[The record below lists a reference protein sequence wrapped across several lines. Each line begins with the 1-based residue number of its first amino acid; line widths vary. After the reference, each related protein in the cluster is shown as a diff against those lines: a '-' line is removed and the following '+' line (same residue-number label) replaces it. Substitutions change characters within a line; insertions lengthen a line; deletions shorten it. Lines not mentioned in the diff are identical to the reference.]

1 MASSIFYLVNEK
13 DKYDSMIKVSID
25 MEQSA
30 VETNDEYGILSRIFS
45 SRAVAQILD
54 FFLDHKEFDYSA
66 NEIARKTGLSF
77 RTIFRELPDLE
88 DRQLIFNT
96 RRIGK
101 VNMYKLNIDLEAV
114 ASLEKF
120 SLEMSQIS
128 NRATNTVKSRLS
140 EQEDEL
146 VDEID
151 SFSDSI
157 VHHTK

>member
-1 MASSIFYLVNEK
+1 
-13 DKYDSMIKVSID
+13 MIKVSID

-101 VNMYKLNIDLEAV
+101 VNMYKLNLDLDAV
-114 ASLEKF
+114 VSLEKF

-140 EQEDEL
+140 EREDEL
-146 VDEID
+146 VDVID

>member
-1 MASSIFYLVNEK
+1 
-13 DKYDSMIKVSID
+13 MIKVSID

-101 VNMYKLNIDLEAV
+101 VNMYKLNLDLNAV

-140 EQEDEL
+140 EREDEL

>member
-1 MASSIFYLVNEK
+1 
-13 DKYDSMIKVSID
+13 

-101 VNMYKLNIDLEAV
+101 VNMYKLNLDLDAV

-128 NRATNTVKSRLS
+128 NRAANTVKSRLN
-140 EQEDEL
+140 EREDEL

>member
-1 MASSIFYLVNEK
+1 
-13 DKYDSMIKVSID
+13 MIKVSID

-66 NEIARKTGLSF
+66 NEIASKTGLSF

-101 VNMYKLNIDLEAV
+101 VNMYKLNLDLDAV

-128 NRATNTVKSRLS
+128 NSAPNTVKSRLS
-140 EQEDEL
+140 ERGDEL

>member
-1 MASSIFYLVNEK
+1 
-13 DKYDSMIKVSID
+13 MIKVSID

-101 VNMYKLNIDLEAV
+101 VNMYKLNLDLDAV
-114 ASLEKF
+114 VSLEKF

-140 EQEDEL
+140 EREDEL

>member
-1 MASSIFYLVNEK
+1 MIIISIY
-13 DKYDSMIKVSID
+13 

-30 VETNDEYGILSRIFS
+30 AETHDEYGILSRIFS

-101 VNMYKLNIDLEAV
+101 VNMYKLNLDLDAV
-114 ASLEKF
+114 TSLEKF

-128 NRATNTVKSRLS
+128 DRATNNVKSHLS
-140 EQEDEL
+140 EREDKL
-146 VDEID
+146 VDELE

-157 VHHTK
+157 ARDNK

>member
-1 MASSIFYLVNEK
+1 MIFYLVSEK
-13 DKYDSMIKVSID
+13 DKYDSMIKVSIH

-30 VETNDEYGILSRIFS
+30 AETNDEYGILSRIFS

-101 VNMYKLNIDLEAV
+101 VNMYKLNLDLDAV

-120 SLEMSQIS
+120 SLEMSLIS
-128 NRATNTVKSRLS
+128 NRAANTVKSRLS
-140 EQEDEL
+140 EREEEL

-157 VHHTK
+157 VHHTKQ

>member
-1 MASSIFYLVNEK
+1 
-13 DKYDSMIKVSID
+13 MIKVSID

-101 VNMYKLNIDLEAV
+101 VNMYKLNLDLDAV

-120 SLEMSQIS
+120 SLEMSQI
-128 NRATNTVKSRLS
+128 
-140 EQEDEL
+140 
-146 VDEID
+146 
-151 SFSDSI
+151 
-157 VHHTK
+157 

>member
-1 MASSIFYLVNEK
+1 
-13 DKYDSMIKVSID
+13 MIKVSIH

-101 VNMYKLNIDLEAV
+101 VNMYKLNLDLDAV

-128 NRATNTVKSRLS
+128 NRAANTVKSRLS
-140 EQEDEL
+140 EREDEL

-157 VHHTK
+157 VHHTKQ

>member
-1 MASSIFYLVNEK
+1 
-13 DKYDSMIKVSID
+13 MIKVSID

-101 VNMYKLNIDLEAV
+101 VNMYKLNLDLEAV

-128 NRATNTVKSRLS
+128 NRAANTAKSRLS
-140 EQEDEL
+140 ERGDEL

-151 SFSDSI
+151 SLSDSI

>member
-1 MASSIFYLVNEK
+1 
-13 DKYDSMIKVSID
+13 MIKVSID

-101 VNMYKLNIDLEAV
+101 VNMYKLNLDLDAV

-140 EQEDEL
+140 EREDEL

>member
-1 MASSIFYLVNEK
+1 MIIISIY
-13 DKYDSMIKVSID
+13 

-30 VETNDEYGILSRIFS
+30 AETHDEYGILSRIFS

-101 VNMYKLNIDLEAV
+101 VNMYKLNLDLDAV

-128 NRATNTVKSRLS
+128 DRATNNVKSHLS
-140 EQEDEL
+140 EREDEL
-146 VDEID
+146 VDELD

-157 VHHTK
+157 VRDN

>member
-1 MASSIFYLVNEK
+1 
-13 DKYDSMIKVSID
+13 MIKVSID

-101 VNMYKLNIDLEAV
+101 VNMYKLNLDLEAV